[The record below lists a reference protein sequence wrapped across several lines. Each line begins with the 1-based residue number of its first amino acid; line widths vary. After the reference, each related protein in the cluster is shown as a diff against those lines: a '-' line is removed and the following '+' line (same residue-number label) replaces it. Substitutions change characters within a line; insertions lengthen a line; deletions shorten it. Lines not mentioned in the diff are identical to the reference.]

1 MQDESSEFQNTFA
14 IQAGVVGG
22 AILLLIIIIVYLHF
36 DAKITKFFEDSKSA
50 WRSLVKV
57 TKAKI
62 SYNVRKTQNSAKRR
76 VMAKLQIIR
85 GNFTIK
91 DSKPILDI
99 DVCLAFKIDSDKA
112 AAHAQETCELPNGSV
127 SVISS
132 KAASDMVSTAA
143 APTRLASSN
152 GLTTL
157 DPSSLPNGFQS
168 NTI

>member
-85 GNFTIK
+85 GK
-91 DSKPILDI
+91 LILHKR
-99 DVCLAFKIDSDKA
+99 F
-112 AAHAQETCELPNGSV
+112 
-127 SVISS
+127 
-132 KAASDMVSTAA
+132 
-143 APTRLASSN
+143 
-152 GLTTL
+152 
-157 DPSSLPNGFQS
+157 
-168 NTI
+168 